1 MAANAVKNS
10 RCVVTIV
17 LLVFPQLL
25 FGVGLRSGDVIATD
39 VSVVVAGVHL
49 SLDDG
54 TSHWD
59 FVGVGR
65 SVRHRP
71 LAQSSKIRWVCAVRI
86 NQRNGVM
93 VAVQFVVDFIVGDD
107 LASVYIVVHFRL
119 GQEFPGL
126 EVEDQDA
133 LRQRFGVCPSDIHSV
148 FVDDAW

>member
-1 MAANAVKNS
+1 MSKAVLSAAQRTKVGSSASNDIKNLA
-10 RCVVTIV
+10 RMG
-17 LLVFPQLL
+17 LVF
-25 FGVGLRSGDVIATD
+25 GIGLRSGDVIAAD

-49 SLDDG
+49 SLNDG

-107 LASVYIVVHFRL
+107 LASVYIVVRFRL

-126 EVEDQDA
+126 
-133 LRQRFGVCPSDIHSV
+133 
-148 FVDDAW
+148 

>member
-1 MAANAVKNS
+1 MQPGVS
-10 RCVVTIV
+10 FYIISYFTPFS
-17 LLVFPQLL
+17 LL
-25 FGVGLRSGDVIATD
+25 RRNVITTD

-65 SVRHRP
+65 SVWHRP

-126 EVEDQDA
+126 EVEDEDA
-133 LRQRFGVCPSDIHSV
+133 LSGSGLASARRTYTRSL
-148 FVDDAW
+148 